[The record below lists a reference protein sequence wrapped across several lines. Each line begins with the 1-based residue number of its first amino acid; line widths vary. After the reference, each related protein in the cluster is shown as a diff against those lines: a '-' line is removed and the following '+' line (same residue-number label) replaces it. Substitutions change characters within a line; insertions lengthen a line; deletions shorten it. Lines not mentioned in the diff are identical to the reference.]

1 MESLMKFVD
10 LTTVDL
16 NLQLIVRD
24 WRNHPDIRKNM
35 YTDEIIT
42 MEQHQAWLNTLKST
56 LKTKVYIAY
65 KDTFPI
71 GIVSI
76 SNISTVHKNADW
88 AFYLNPEHLS
98 TKGLGTLMEYH
109 FLNYI
114 FDNFNIEKLN
124 CEVLEINPSVITLHK
139 KFGFTEEG
147 IRRKNIIKNNERVDV
162 YLLGILKEEWNQT
175 KKNFLKIIERLEK

>member
-1 MESLMKFVD
+1 MTFKD
-10 LTTVDL
+10 IITVNQD
-16 NLQLIVRD
+16 LQLAVRD
-24 WRNHPDIRKNM
+24 WRNHQDIRKNM

-42 MEQHQAWLNTLKST
+42 IEQHQAWLNTLKSN

-65 KDTFPI
+65 KDALPI

-76 SNISTVHKNADW
+76 SNINTVHKNADW
-88 AFYLNPEHLS
+88 AFYLNPEYLS
-98 TKGLGTLMEYH
+98 AKGLGTLMEYH

-162 YLLGILKEEWNQT
+162 CLLGILKEEWNQI
-175 KKNFLKIIERLEK
+175 KNNFVKIIERLEK